1 MKCVFAP
8 AHGAKQPDEVEP
20 MGMGDELTLF
30 VGSVTE
36 VAVRVT
42 VPPEGATAGDV

>member
-1 MKCVFAP
+1 MQPSEVAP
-8 AHGAKQPDEVEP
+8 IVMGVETAF
-20 MGMGDELTLF
+20 L

-42 VPPEGATAGDV
+42 VPPVGMAAGEV

>member
-1 MKCVFAP
+1 MGV
-8 AHGAKQPDEVEP
+8 EVAF
-20 MGMGDELTLF
+20 L

-42 VPPEGATAGDV
+42 VAPVGMAAGEV

>member
-1 MKCVFAP
+1 MVY
-8 AHGAKQPDEVEP
+8 GATQPSEVVP
-20 MGMGDELTLF
+20 IVMGVEVAFL

-42 VPPEGATAGDV
+42 VAPVGIDGGEV

>member
-1 MKCVFAP
+1 MGMA
-8 AHGAKQPDEVEP
+8 EVERN
-20 MGMGDELTLF
+20 F

-42 VPPEGATAGDV
+42 VLAVVGEV